1 MPTLLPDDFFSPSL
15 PLTEMDTGSI
25 HTALEQQV
33 IREFAASGHQRNGL
47 RLDTIWIIP
56 IGEGIRLYDTLLA
69 HLLSYYS
76 F

>member
-1 MPTLLPDDFFSPSL
+1 MPTLLPDDFFAFPLPS
-15 PLTEMDTGSI
+15 TEMDTGSI
-25 HTALEQQV
+25 HTALEQV

-56 IGEGIRLYDTLLA
+56 IVEGIRLYDTLLA